1 MIVPRLRPR
10 RNSLRK
16 SVAEMRTKAPHK
28 IAANSRGSI
37 CLFVSY
43 VMGTQL
49 LVNVTRVGGGA
60 AEGVWKAVMSMSA
73 GLAGGTPATRRLRQN
88 DSEGNPYG
96 GP

>member
-1 MIVPRLRPR
+1 
-10 RNSLRK
+10 
-16 SVAEMRTKAPHK
+16 
-28 IAANSRGSI
+28 
-37 CLFVSY
+37 
-43 VMGTQL
+43 MGTQL

-73 GLAGGTPATRRLRQN
+73 GLAGGTPAPRRWRQN